1 MSNINLNNID
11 VTFPI
16 AGQDNPS
23 KGFRD
28 NWSAIKSAL
37 DVAKSELTVLQDRS
51 VLARSI
57 LNNTVVENNLGG
69 SSIINGNFK
78 QFYSVSNTATQPANT
93 DIINI
98 NITNGEIQEIKLID
112 AASINFTNWPSLG
125 TTQYVKVR
133 LHVYNNLTNVS
144 LTVSN
149 FTSSAGT
156 VKKDDSF
163 PTPFSVSASSHQVVD
178 AWTFNA
184 GVTVFL
190 KYLGEF

>member
-93 DIINI
+93 STIEID
-98 NITNGEIQEIKLID
+98 ITNGEIQEIKLID
-112 AASINFTNWPSLG
+112 AASINFTHWPNLG
-125 TTQYVKVR
+125 TQYVKVR

-144 LTVSN
+144 LTVSE
-149 FTSSAGT
+149 FSSDGGT

-163 PTPFSVSASSHQVVD
+163 PTPFSVSVAKHLVVD

>member
-93 DIINI
+93 SIINI
-98 NITNGEIQEIKLID
+98 DITNGEIQEIKLID
-112 AASINFTNWPSLG
+112 AASINFTNWPSG
-125 TTQYVKVR
+125 TQYVKVR
-133 LHVYNNLTNVS
+133 LHVYNTGTITS
-144 LTVSN
+144 LIVSN
-149 FTSSAGT
+149 FTSSPGT
-156 VKKDDSF
+156 VKKDTSF
-163 PTPFSVSASSHQVVD
+163 PETFSVSVAKHLVVD

-184 GVTVFL
+184 GATVFL
-190 KYLGEF
+190 KYVGEF